1 MIRAVLDTNTLVSA
15 LSFGGSPREVL
26 ELARENKIMMIA
38 SPFIF
43 DELRGVLKNKLKRP
57 PIQIEDIIAEL
68 SLFAAIVNPSA
79 IVSVFPKHNADNR
92 ILECALEGKAEFII
106 TGDHGFLRLRQHKE
120 IAILSAPRFLDTI
133 KGL

>member
-15 LSFGGSPREVL
+15 LSFGGSSRTVL
-26 ELARENKIMMIA
+26 ELARENKITMVA

-43 DELRGVLKNKLKRP
+43 DELRGVLRKKLKRP

-68 SLFAAIVNPSA
+68 SFFAVVVNPSVN
-79 IVSVFPKHNADNR
+79 VSIFPKNNADNR
-92 ILECALEGKAEFII
+92 ILECALDGKAEFII
-106 TGDHGFLRLRQHKE
+106 TGDHGLLRLRQHKG

-133 KGL
+133 DGL